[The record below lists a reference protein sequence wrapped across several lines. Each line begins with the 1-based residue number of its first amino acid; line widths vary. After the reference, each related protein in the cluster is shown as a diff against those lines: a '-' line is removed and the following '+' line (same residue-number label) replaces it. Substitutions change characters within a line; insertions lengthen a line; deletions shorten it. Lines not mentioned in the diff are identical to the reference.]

1 MTTSSPAIETHP
13 ASTRELTRR
22 YRVWI
27 RIRKAAQIASLL
39 IFLFF
44 LVAARTGFSN
54 PALAN
59 LPMRLD
65 PLLAISNLLSAR
77 TWLPGLALALPVL
90 VLTVVFGRAWC
101 GWLCPLGTVFDLFP
115 NRKITRRNPGPQVP
129 ESWRKIKYILLT
141 ATLGLAC
148 LGTLGLFAP
157 GSLALL
163 SLDPLTILY
172 RSLTVSIWPSLD
184 WAVTS
189 LEAAAYQWPVLAG
202 PVSTLDAW
210 LRPHVF
216 PLDPLVYRLGWLYA
230 ALLAGLILLD
240 QIVPRFW
247 CRYLCPLGGLLGWI
261 SRIAIF
267 QRRVSPDCKD
277 CGLCSISC
285 PTGTIDPDQDYA
297 SDPAE
302 CTMCL
307 ECLPACPRS
316 TIQIQGNA
324 WIPSRSKHSPEAMGR
339 GALVTRRQF
348 LATLGVSAAALV
360 IARAPIAPQTRPS
373 FRLRPPG
380 AVEDDL
386 LSRCLRCGVCMR
398 ACPTNSLQPALT
410 EAGVEGLW
418 TPLLIPRLGY
428 CDYACNACGQV
439 CPVQAIPSLSLD
451 EKRTQVI
458 GKAYID
464 QNRCIAW
471 SDHTDC
477 IVCEEMCPLPDKA
490 IYLED
495 ASFTTV
501 DGGIVQVKVPHVE
514 RGRCIGCGI
523 CENRCPVVGQAAI
536 RVYGYD

>member
-1 MTTSSPAIETHP
+1 MTSHSSAAQPRLVNTKE
-13 ASTRELTRR
+13 STRR

-27 RIRKAAQIASLL
+27 RVRKAVQIAALI

-44 LVAARTGFSN
+44 MVATRSGFPR

-65 PLLAISNLLSAR
+65 PFLAISNLLSAR
-77 TWLPGLALALPVL
+77 VLLPGLALALSVL

-115 NRKITRRNPGPQVP
+115 KREITRRNPGPQVP
-129 ESWRKIKYILLT
+129 ESWRKIKYILLI
-141 ATLGLAC
+141 ATLALAC
-148 LGTLGLFAP
+148 LGALGLFAP

-163 SLDPLTILY
+163 TLDPLTILY
-172 RSLTVSIWPSLD
+172 RSLTASIWPSLD
-184 WAVTS
+184 WAITS
-189 LEAAAYQWPVLAG
+189 LEAAAYQLPFLSG
-202 PVSTLDAW
+202 PITILDAW
-210 LRPHVF
+210 LRPGVF
-216 PLDPLVYRLGWLYA
+216 PLDPMIYRLGWLYA

-261 SRIAIF
+261 SRVALF
-267 QRRVSPDCKD
+267 QRQVSPDCKD

-285 PTGTIDPDQDYA
+285 PTGTIDADRDYA

-307 ECLPACPRS
+307 DCLPSCPRS
-316 TIQIQGNA
+316 TIQIQGNLWGA
-324 WIPSRSKHSPEAMGR
+324 RRSKNSPETESWGP
-339 GALVTRRQF
+339 LVTRRQF
-348 LATLGVSAAALV
+348 LATLGLSAAAMV
-360 IARAPIAPQTRPS
+360 VARAPVAPKTRPP

-380 AVEDDL
+380 ALEDEL
-386 LSRCLRCGVCMR
+386 MSRCLRCGVCMR
-398 ACPTNSLQPALT
+398 ACPTNALQPALT

-418 TPLLIPRLGY
+418 TPVLVPRLGY

-439 CPVQAIPSLSLD
+439 CPVQAIPPLSLD

-464 QNRCIAW
+464 QNHCIAW
-471 SDHTDC
+471 SDHIDC

-490 IYLED
+490 IYLEE
-495 ASFTTV
+495 ASFATV
-501 DGGIVQVKVPHVE
+501 DGDTVQVKVPHVE
-514 RGRCIGCGI
+514 RDRCIGCGI
-523 CENRCPVVGQAAI
+523 CENRCPVTGQAAI
-536 RVYGYD
+536 RVYGYE

>member
-1 MTTSSPAIETHP
+1 MTSSSAAKTGT
-13 ASTRELTRR
+13 ASAKESIRR
-22 YRVWI
+22 YHVWI
-27 RIRKAAQIASLL
+27 RIRKALQITALL
-39 IFLFF
+39 FFLFL
-44 LVAARTGFSN
+44 LVAARSGFPT

-77 TWLPGLALALPVL
+77 AWLPGLALALPVL

-115 NRKITRRNPGPQVP
+115 KRKITRRNPGPGAP
-129 ESWRKIKYILLT
+129 ESWRKIKYILLI
-141 ATLGLAC
+141 AALGLAC
-148 LGTLGLFAP
+148 LGALGLFTP

-172 RSLTVSIWPSLD
+172 RSLTASIWPSLD

-189 LEAAAYQWPVLAG
+189 LEAAAYQLPFLSGA
-202 PVSTLDAW
+202 VSTLDAW
-210 LRPHVF
+210 LRPGVF
-216 PLDPLVYRLGWLYA
+216 PLDPLIYRLGWLYA
-230 ALLAGLILLD
+230 GLLAGLILLD
-240 QIVPRFW
+240 QIAPRFW

-261 SRIAIF
+261 SRIALF
-267 QRRVSPDCKD
+267 QRQVSPDCKD
-277 CGLCSISC
+277 CGLCSFSC
-285 PTGTIDPDQDYA
+285 PTGTIDPEQDYA

-307 ECLPACPRS
+307 DCLPACPRS
-316 TIQIQGNA
+316 TIKIQGNL
-324 WIPSRSKHSPEAMGR
+324 WSGRKPRHSPDSEGW
-339 GALVTRRQF
+339 GPLVTRRQF
-348 LATLGVSAAALV
+348 LATLGISAAALIV
-360 IARAPIAPQTRPS
+360 ARAPVAPKTRPP

-380 AVEDDL
+380 ALEDDL
-386 LSRCLRCGVCMR
+386 MSRCLRCGVCMR
-398 ACPTNSLQPALT
+398 ACPTNALQPALT

-418 TPLLIPRLGY
+418 TPVLIPRLGY

-439 CPVQAIPSLSLD
+439 CPVQAIPLLGLD

-464 QNRCIAW
+464 QNRCLAW

-490 IYLED
+490 IYLEE
-495 ASFTTV
+495 ASFATV
-501 DGGIVQVKVPHVE
+501 DGETVQVKAPHVE

-536 RVYGYD
+536 RVYGYE